1 MEYNFC
7 KFFFLRATN
16 TYNMLND
23 LKCLKYNLNTTD
35 RCGGGG
41 EIYNTEN
48 EAQNDNIKK
57 KQKNMTS
64 YKHSCPVNQKME
76 EYDML

>member
-1 MEYNFC
+1 
-7 KFFFLRATN
+7 
-16 TYNMLND
+16 MLND

-57 KQKNMTS
+57 KIEK
-64 YKHSCPVNQKME
+64 
-76 EYDML
+76 YDKL